1 MKQKVLD
8 IAKSYIGTQ
17 QGDARHKA
25 LINQY
30 NAVKPLPVGYLVKV
44 SDDWCAAFV
53 IVSTV

>member
-1 MKQKVLD
+1 MKQKVLN

-17 QGDARHKA
+17 QSDARHKA

-30 NAVKPLPVGYLVKV
+30 NTVKPLPVGYPMKV
-44 SDDWCAAFV
+44 SDEWCAAFM